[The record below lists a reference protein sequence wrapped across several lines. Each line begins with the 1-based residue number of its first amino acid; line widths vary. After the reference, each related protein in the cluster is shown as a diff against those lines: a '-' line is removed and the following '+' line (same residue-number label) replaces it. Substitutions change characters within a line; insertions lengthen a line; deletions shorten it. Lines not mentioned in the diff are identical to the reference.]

1 LIAFLPQIEVS
12 FEPAFAFPGERFAVV
27 TSVPANVSAKDVV
40 FAKSGNKWIGKAP
53 SKPCEVWATIG
64 EEGAYTDASMRVL
77 PIAASNPIG
86 RIGSIELVPMQ
97 GGAYGAILGKQRFP
111 SLVSFTLAPRSAP
124 MRERLF
130 AIDYVYVGG
139 GHATLSG
146 EAGGLVRA
154 VANIYPSR
162 IEVTCLS
169 LFDLKGT
176 VNIAGQQF
184 SIDAKPGE
192 RTTFKKAIPSF
203 AP

>member
-1 LIAFLPQIEVS
+1 
-12 FEPAFAFPGERFAVV
+12 
-27 TSVPANVSAKDVV
+27 
-40 FAKSGNKWIGKAP
+40 
-53 SKPCEVWATIG
+53 
-64 EEGAYTDASMRVL
+64 
-77 PIAASNPIG
+77 
-86 RIGSIELVPMQ
+86 
-97 GGAYGAILGKQRFP
+97 
-111 SLVSFTLAPRSAP
+111 

-154 VANIYPSR
+154 VANIYPSG

-176 VNIAGQQF
+176 VNIAGHQF

-192 RTTFKKAIPSF
+192 RTTFKKAIPGF